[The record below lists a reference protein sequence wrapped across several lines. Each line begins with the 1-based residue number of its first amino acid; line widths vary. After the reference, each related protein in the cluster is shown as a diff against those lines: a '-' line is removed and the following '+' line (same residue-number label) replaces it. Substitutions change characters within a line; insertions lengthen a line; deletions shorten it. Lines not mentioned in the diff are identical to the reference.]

1 MIAELSNAVVDSTSS
16 VLRQNGPTAE
26 TTERVATELPP
37 ISVRF
42 DSIRWEVDFG
52 GGITQRFAACH
63 DAIAAAQ
70 HAAASEGREVDVR

>member
-1 MIAELSNAVVDSTSS
+1 MIAELLTGVVDFTRSP
-16 VLRQNGPTAE
+16 LRQDGHMTE
-26 TTERVATELPP
+26 TTATELQS

-52 GGITQRFAACH
+52 GGITQRFAARD

-70 HAAASEGREVDVR
+70 HAAATEGRELDIKS